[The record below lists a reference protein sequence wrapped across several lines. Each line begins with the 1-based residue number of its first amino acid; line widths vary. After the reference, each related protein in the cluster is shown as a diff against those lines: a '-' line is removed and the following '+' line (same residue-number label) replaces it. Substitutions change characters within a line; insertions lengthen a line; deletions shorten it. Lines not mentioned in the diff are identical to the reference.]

1 MAEQEIYAIVR
12 LRGEPDTHHSIR
24 KTLSLLR
31 LHKVNHAVIYPKT
44 ESIDG
49 MLFKAKDKVTWGT
62 IDKPT
67 MVHLLKKRGELV
79 GRKKL
84 TDEYIKE
91 HTKYKSIEDF
101 VDAMFEGKAK
111 LTDIPDLRPV
121 FRLSPPRK
129 GFKSLKLPYE
139 KKGDLGYRGENM
151 TNLIK
156 RMA

>member
-31 LHKVNHAVIYPKT
+31 LHKVNHAVVYPRT
-44 ESIDG
+44 STIDG

-62 IDKPT
+62 VDKPT
-67 MVHLLKKRGELV
+67 LVHLLKKRGELI
-79 GRKKL
+79 GKKKL
-84 TDEYIKE
+84 TDEYVNE
-91 HTKYKSIEDF
+91 HTPYGSIEEF
-101 VDAMFEGKAK
+101 VDAVFEGKAK
-111 LTDIPDLRPV
+111 MTDIPGLKPV

-129 GFKSLKLPYE
+129 GFKSLKHSYNN
-139 KKGDLGYRGENM
+139 KGDLGFRGENM
-151 TNLIK
+151 KNLIM